1 MILGPHA
8 LLGNN
13 PRSIEYNV
21 EWITDLIKYRGEK
34 VVPRKGLEPPLS
46 YEKRILSH
54 PKVHSPSDNVRLVNS
69 FISDRKLR
77 GLSPNTIKFYEGYL
91 NQFVNTTLV
100 PYWNRINKGLL
111 TS

>member
-46 YEKRILSH
+46 YEKRILS
-54 PKVHSPSDNVRLVNS
+54 PPRLPFRHLGTSIAAVGQQIEIILES
-69 FISDRKLR
+69 FYLPTSKYEKFRSKKI
-77 GLSPNTIKFYEGYL
+77 GHLSG
-91 NQFVNTTLV
+91 V
-100 PYWNRINKGLL
+100 PY
-111 TS
+111 

>member
-1 MILGPHA
+1 MILEPHA

-46 YEKRILSH
+46 YEKRILSPPRLPFRH
-54 PKVHSPSDNVRLVNS
+54 LGPSIAAVGQQIEIILES
-69 FISDRKLR
+69 FYLTTSKYEKFRSKKI
-77 GLSPNTIKFYEGYL
+77 GHLSG
-91 NQFVNTTLV
+91 V
-100 PYWNRINKGLL
+100 PY
-111 TS
+111 

>member
-46 YEKRILSH
+46 YEKRILSPPRLPFRH
-54 PKVHSPSDNVRLVNS
+54 LGTSNTAAIQQTEIILESLNITRHNVKS
-69 FISDRKLR
+69 FKA
-77 GLSPNTIKFYEGYL
+77 K
-91 NQFVNTTLV
+91 
-100 PYWNRINKGLL
+100 K
-111 TS
+111 

>member
-1 MILGPHA
+1 MILEPHA

-46 YEKRILSH
+46 FEKRILSPPRLPFRH
-54 PKVHSPSDNVRLVNS
+54 LGTSNTAGIQQTEIILESLNITRHKVKS
-69 FISDRKLR
+69 FKE
-77 GLSPNTIKFYEGYL
+77 K
-91 NQFVNTTLV
+91 
-100 PYWNRINKGLL
+100 K
-111 TS
+111 